1 LLDSLYG
8 QVMRARRRRM
18 ERHPQRQR
26 HLSKPV
32 ISVGN
37 LSMGGTGKTPVVAAI
52 AQWLIGAGHRP
63 SILSRGYGRED
74 AVDGV
79 VLIDGATTVAQAGD
93 EPLMLSRQ
101 VPGATVCVSPD
112 RYLGGVLAEK
122 LGCTVH
128 VLDDGFQHIE
138 LARDLDILVTTVGE
152 IPNGRVLP
160 FGRLRE
166 PQDAAARAHFLVVTD
181 ATAGAASAEAWAL
194 GISQSCGSIRKLGD
208 PTGIRDQ
215 GSGIGDQGSGISKVL
230 AVAGVANP
238 ERFGTLLR
246 DGGWNVVESMA
257 FADHHRYSSGD
268 LAAIEAKMKSAG
280 ATAVFT
286 TDKDAVRFEALA
298 PSFPIHR
305 VPLIVE
311 FDPPAALVES
321 VKAVAGSSFARSS
334 ELRRDK

>member
-112 RYLGGVLAEK
+112 RHLGGVLAEK

-138 LARDLDILVTTVGE
+138 LARDLDILVTTIGE

-160 FGRLRE
+160 RGRLRE
-166 PQDAAARAHFLVVTD
+166 PQDAAARAHFLVVSD
-181 ATAGAASAEAWAL
+181 ATAGAASAEAWTL
-194 GISQSCGSIRKLGD
+194 GISQSCGSIRKLGE
-208 PTGIRDQ
+208 PSGIRDQ
-215 GSGIGDQGSGISKVL
+215 GSGVRDRRVL
-230 AVAGVANP
+230 AVAGIANP
-238 ERFGTLLR
+238 ERFVTSLR
-246 DGGWNVVESMA
+246 DGGWNVVEVMA
-257 FADHHRYSSGD
+257 FGDHHRYSPKD
-268 LAAIEAKMKSAG
+268 LIAIESKMRSAG
-280 ATAVFT
+280 ADAVFT
-286 TDKDAVRFEALA
+286 TDKDAVRFESLT
-298 PSFPIHR
+298 PSFPINR
-305 VPLIVE
+305 VPLIIE
-311 FDPPAALVES
+311 FDPPAALFES
-321 VKAVAGSSFARSS
+321 VKAVVN
-334 ELRRDK
+334 

>member
-1 LLDSLYG
+1 MLDSLYG

-37 LSMGGTGKTPVVAAI
+37 LSMGGTGKTPVVASI

-138 LARDLDILVTTVGE
+138 LARDLDILVTTIGE

-160 FGRLRE
+160 RGRLRE
-166 PQDAAARAHFLVVTD
+166 PQDAAARAHFLVVSD
-181 ATAGAASAEAWAL
+181 ATAGAASAEAWTL
-194 GISQSCGSIRKLGD
+194 GISQSCGSIRKLGE
-208 PTGIRDQ
+208 PSGIRDQ
-215 GSGIGDQGSGISKVL
+215 GSGVRDRKVL
-230 AVAGVANP
+230 AVAGIANP
-238 ERFGTLLR
+238 ERFVTSLR
-246 DGGWNVVESMA
+246 DGGWNVVEVMA
-257 FADHHRYSSGD
+257 FGDHHRYSPKD
-268 LAAIEAKMKSAG
+268 LIAIESKMRSAG
-280 ATAVFT
+280 ADAVFT
-286 TDKDAVRFEALA
+286 TDKDAVRVESLT
-298 PSFPIHR
+298 PSFPIYR
-305 VPLIVE
+305 VPLIIE
-311 FDPPAALVES
+311 FDPPAALFES
-321 VKAVAGSSFARSS
+321 VKAVVN
-334 ELRRDK
+334 

>member
-138 LARDLDILVTTVGE
+138 LARDLDILVTTIGE

-160 FGRLRE
+160 RGRLRE
-166 PQDAAARAHFLVVTD
+166 PQDAAARAHFLVVSD
-181 ATAGAASAEAWAL
+181 ATAGAASAEAWTL
-194 GISQSCGSIRKLGD
+194 GISQSCGSIRKLGE
-208 PTGIRDQ
+208 PSGIRDQ
-215 GSGIGDQGSGISKVL
+215 GSGVRDRKVL
-230 AVAGVANP
+230 AVAGIANP
-238 ERFGTLLR
+238 ERFVTSLR
-246 DGGWNVVESMA
+246 DGGWNVVEVMA
-257 FADHHRYSSGD
+257 FGDHHRYSLKD
-268 LAAIEAKMKSAG
+268 LIAIESKMRSAG
-280 ATAVFT
+280 ADAVFT
-286 TDKDAVRFEALA
+286 TDKDAVRVESLT
-298 PSFPIHR
+298 PSFPIYR
-305 VPLIVE
+305 VPLIIE
-311 FDPPAALVES
+311 FDPPAALFES
-321 VKAVAGSSFARSS
+321 VKAVVN
-334 ELRRDK
+334 

>member
-1 LLDSLYG
+1 
-8 QVMRARRRRM
+8 MRARRRRM

-63 SILSRGYGRED
+63 SILSRGYGRQD

-138 LARDLDILVTTVGE
+138 LARDLDILVTTIGE

-160 FGRLRE
+160 RGRLRE
-166 PQDAAARAHFLVVTD
+166 PQDAAARAHFLVVSD
-181 ATAGAASAEAWAL
+181 ATAGAASAEAWTL
-194 GISQSCGSIRKLGD
+194 GISQSCGSIRKLGE
-208 PTGIRDQ
+208 PSGIRDQ
-215 GSGIGDQGSGISKVL
+215 GSGVRDRKVL
-230 AVAGVANP
+230 AVAGIANP
-238 ERFGTLLR
+238 ERFVTSLR
-246 DGGWNVVESMA
+246 DGGWNVVEVMA
-257 FADHHRYSSGD
+257 FGDHHRYSPKD
-268 LAAIEAKMKSAG
+268 LIAIESKMRSAG
-280 ATAVFT
+280 ADAVFT
-286 TDKDAVRFEALA
+286 TDKDAVRVESLT
-298 PSFPIHR
+298 PSFPIYR
-305 VPLIVE
+305 VPLIIE
-311 FDPPAALVES
+311 FDPPAALFES
-321 VKAVAGSSFARSS
+321 VKAVVN
-334 ELRRDK
+334 